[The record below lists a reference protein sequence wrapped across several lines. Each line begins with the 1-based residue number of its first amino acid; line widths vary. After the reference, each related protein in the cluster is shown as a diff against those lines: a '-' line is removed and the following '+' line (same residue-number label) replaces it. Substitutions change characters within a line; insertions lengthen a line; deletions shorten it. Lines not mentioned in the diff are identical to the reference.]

1 MNANVLTYL
10 DENAKRLP
18 DKVAIWDDGNE
29 TTYKQYRDKA
39 LAIAE
44 QIITLGISKKP
55 IVVYMAKS
63 AKVLISF
70 AAVGYS
76 RNFYSPIDVEMP
88 DARVVKIFETL
99 KPALVITTEDLK
111 DKLPNFGY
119 DGRVILYEDISDEP
133 TDESAVVRIQGKIID
148 TDLLYVLFTSGSTG
162 VPKGVGIT
170 HRGVIDYADAHVQ
183 LFDYN
188 ENDNIGNQ
196 AQFFFDLSVGDI
208 YPAMKSGAQLT
219 LIPHG
224 LFMRPVKLLDF
235 IKERNINTI
244 YWVPSALMIVS
255 RLKAFRN
262 VDVSGTIKKVMFC
275 GEVMQSKQL
284 NIWRSYIPDA
294 MYCNLYGPTEATVA
308 STYFIVNR
316 DIDDSESLP
325 IGEAMPN
332 SDILILDEDD
342 KEVMPTDT
350 ESVGEL
356 CIRGTGVTVGYYAN
370 EEKTKEALVQNPLV
384 TAYEEKIYRTGDLV
398 RYNSRGELTYVCR
411 KDFQVKHMGHRIELG
426 EIETAYSAIED
437 MPVGCVLYDDNH
449 SRIVLITE
457 GEINKEEVSKRI
469 EGMVPEYMVPNKYI
483 SVEKMPLNAN
493 GKIDRVKLKE
503 LL

>member
-18 DKVAIWDDGNE
+18 EKTAIWDDGIE
-29 TTYKQYRDKA
+29 VSYKEYRDKA
-39 LAIAE
+39 LAVAE
-44 QIITLGISKKP
+44 EIIKLGISKQP
-55 IVVYMAKS
+55 IVVYIEKS

-70 AAVGYS
+70 AAVAYS

-88 DARVVKIFETL
+88 ESRVLKIFETL
-99 KPALVITTEDLK
+99 NPALVITTKELK
-111 DKLPNFGY
+111 DRLSGFGY
-119 DGRVILYEDISDEP
+119 DGKVLIYDETGDLPEDE
-133 TDESAVVRIQGKIID
+133 ESVTKVQAKIID

-170 HRGVIDYADAHVQ
+170 HRGVIDYADAHVE

-196 AQFFFDLSVGDI
+196 AQFYFDLSVGDI

-219 LIPHG
+219 IIPHG
-224 LFMRPVKLLDF
+224 LFGRPVKLLDF

-262 VDVSGTIKKVMFC
+262 VDVSNVIKKVLFC

-284 NIWRSYIPDA
+284 NVWKSYIPDA
-294 MYCNLYGPTEATVA
+294 LYCNLYGPTEATVA

-316 DIDDSESLP
+316 EIDDSESLP

-332 SDILILDEDD
+332 SDILILDEND
-342 KEVMPTDT
+342 KEIAVSDT

-384 TAYEEKIYRTGDLV
+384 SAYEEKIYRTGDLV

-426 EIETAYSAIED
+426 EIETAYSSIED
-437 MPVGCVLYDDNH
+437 MPVGCVLYDEKH
-449 SRIVLITE
+449 SKIVLITE
-457 GEINKEEVSKRI
+457 GEIDKETVNQKLEN
-469 EGMVPEYMVPNKYI
+469 MVPEYMVPNKYV
-483 SVEKMPLNAN
+483 SVEKMPMNVN

-503 LL
+503 IL

>member
-29 TTYKQYRDKA
+29 TTYKQYRDKG

-457 GEINKEEVSKRI
+457 GEINKEEVSERI

-493 GKIDRVKLKE
+493 GKIDRVKLKD

>member
-10 DENAKRLP
+10 DENARKLP
-18 DKVAIWDDGNE
+18 DKVAIWDNGSE
-29 TTYKQYRDKA
+29 TTYRQYRDKA

-44 QIITLGISKKP
+44 EIIGLGISKSP
-55 IVVYMAKS
+55 IVVYIEKS

-88 DARVVKIFETL
+88 ESRVLKIFETL
-99 KPALVITTEDLK
+99 KPSLVITTGELK
-111 DKLPNFGY
+111 DKLASFGY
-119 DGRVILYEDISDEP
+119 DGRVLLYEEVSDKP
-133 TDESAVVRIQGKIID
+133 HDEAVVVKVQSKVID

-170 HRGVIDYADAHVQ
+170 HGGVIDYTDAHVQ

-196 AQFFFDLSVGDI
+196 AQFYFDLSVGDI

-219 LIPHG
+219 IIPHQ
-224 LFMRPVKLLDF
+224 LFGRPVKLLDF

-262 VDVSGTIKKVMFC
+262 VDVSGIIKKVLFC

-284 NIWRSYIPDA
+284 NVWKSYIPDA
-294 MYCNLYGPTEATVA
+294 LYCNLYGPTEATVA

-316 DIDDSESLP
+316 EIDDSESLP

-332 SDILILDEDD
+332 SDIIILDDND
-342 KEVMPTDT
+342 KEVLSTDT
-350 ESVGEL
+350 ETVGEL

-426 EIETAYSAIED
+426 EIETAYSSIED
-437 MPVGCVLYDDNH
+437 MPVGCVLYDEKH

-457 GEINKEEVSKRI
+457 GEIDREAVLAKL
-469 EGMVPEYMVPNKYI
+469 EGMVPEYMVPNKCV
-483 SVEKMPLNAN
+483 SVEKMPMNVN

-503 LL
+503 VL

>member
-1 MNANVLTYL
+1 MRANVLTYL
-10 DENAKRLP
+10 DENAKRIP
-18 DKVAIWDDGNE
+18 GNVAIWDDGNE
-29 TTYKQYRDKA
+29 ITYKQYRNKA

-44 QIITLGISKKP
+44 QIIGLNISKQP
-55 IVVYMAKS
+55 VVVYIKKS
-63 AKVLISF
+63 AKVLIAF
-70 AAVGYS
+70 AGVGYS

-88 DARVVKIFETL
+88 KSRVDKIFETL
-99 KPALVITTEDLK
+99 NPALVITTSDLT
-111 DKLPNFGY
+111 DRLSGFGY
-119 DGRVILYEDISDEP
+119 SGPVLLYDDIADGPENEAAVINVQS
-133 TDESAVVRIQGKIID
+133 KIID

-170 HRGVIDYADAHVQ
+170 HGGVIDYADAHVS

-196 AQFFFDLSVGDI
+196 AQFYFDLSVGDI
-208 YPAMKSGAQLT
+208 YPAMKSGARLT
-219 LIPHG
+219 IIPHK
-224 LFMRPVKLLDF
+224 LFGQPVKLLEF
-235 IKERNINTI
+235 IKEHNINTI

-262 VDVSGTIKKVMFC
+262 VDVSGILKKILFC

-284 NIWRSYIPDA
+284 NIWKKYIPDA

-316 DIDDSESLP
+316 EIDDSESLP

-332 SDILILDEDD
+332 SDIIILDEND
-342 KEVMPTDT
+342 KEVQVSDT
-350 ESVGEL
+350 ETVGEL
-356 CIRGTGVTVGYYAN
+356 CIRGSGVTVGYYAN

-398 RYNSRGELTYVCR
+398 RYNARGELTYVCR

-426 EIETAYSAIED
+426 EIETAYSSIEG
-437 MPVGCVLYDDNH
+437 MPVGCVLYSEKH
-449 SRIVLITE
+449 SKIVLITE
-457 GEINKEEVSKRI
+457 GEVDKESVAKKLET
-469 EGMVPEYMVPNKYI
+469 MVPEYMLPNKYV
-483 SVEKMPLNAN
+483 SVEKMPMNVN
-493 GKIDRVKLKE
+493 GKIDRVKLRDYI
-503 LL
+503 